1 MAIQI
6 INNGETG
13 LTVRNKLNANFAEL
27 NGVPEETVFTNIS
40 GAASVDFDDN
50 ILIKRTVIGD
60 ITSLSF
66 TGGNEGK
73 TYSLMLQ
80 VDSTGNHGFEYNYQ
94 QVKTEEGVELFLPTE
109 PNSLHIFQVEL
120 LFNGQYFVSP
130 IYNIETPAREYSI
143 PAGLGT
149 VTSTVVTNDPVISI
163 TV

>member
-13 LTVRNKLNANFAEL
+13 LAVRNKLNANFAEL
-27 NGVPEETVFTNIS
+27 NGVPDETVFTNIS

-50 ILIKRTVIGD
+50 LLIKRTVIGD

-130 IYNIETPAREYSI
+130 IYNIETPARE
-143 PAGLGT
+143 
-149 VTSTVVTNDPVISI
+149 
-163 TV
+163 